1 MKYYLSNTSKMGHFR
16 AKNVFSDPP
25 TKRAKKRNLLN
36 CFFGPKTPRFVDT
49 AKRSLQL
56 LDKVLKISTKIIFS
70 HVQKW
75 LLGSIYIT
83 KIPFQSHLWENN
95 HF

>member
-1 MKYYLSNTSKMGHFR
+1 MGHFR

-25 TKRAKKRNLLN
+25 QKGQKKEPTEL
-36 CFFGPKTPRFVDT
+36 FFGPKTPRFVDT

-56 LDKVLKISTKIIFS
+56 LDKVLKITTKIIFS

-75 LLGSIYIT
+75 LLGSIYII